1 MFECQKQLRF
11 ACLAIPVLV
20 DDPHGR
26 DSLLLIDAIRAA
38 SHREDII
45 EEQVELVGIEGAG
58 IVAVIPCKN
67 LVDVALELVIVDH
80 LKYLR
85 FYLYVT
91 KLNYPIYF

>member
-1 MFECQKQLRF
+1 
-11 ACLAIPVLV
+11 
-20 DDPHGR
+20 
-26 DSLLLIDAIRAA
+26 
-38 SHREDII
+38 
-45 EEQVELVGIEGAG
+45 
-58 IVAVIPCKN
+58 